1 MKKLSHITVLLILF
15 SCSNENP
22 EALWNKAIN
31 MRTEN
36 NLKES
41 ITLYNKIIS
50 DYPNHDLSVK
60 SQFQIAEIYLN
71 DIKEYDIAI
80 HEFNTVI
87 TNYPDRTEA
96 MNSLFMIAYIYNNY
110 LNAYSDAIE
119 YYNLFLNSYPNA
131 ELIPSVKYELK
142 GLEKYQNEIDSL
154 NNIINKKN
162 L

>member
-1 MKKLSHITVLLILF
+1 MKKLLHITVLLILF

-22 EALWNKAIN
+22 EGLWNKAIN
-31 MRTEN
+31 MRSEN

-41 ITLYNKIIS
+41 IILYNDIITN
-50 DYPNHDLSVK
+50 YPNHDLSVK

-71 DIKEYDIAI
+71 DIKDYDIAI
-80 HEFNTVI
+80 QEFNTLM
-87 TNYPDRTEA
+87 TKYPDETEA

-119 YYNLFLNSYPNA
+119 FYNLFLNKYPNA
-131 ELIPSVKYELK
+131 ELVPSVIYELE
-142 GLEKYQNEIDSL
+142 GLKKYQNQIDSL

>member
-1 MKKLSHITVLLILF
+1 MKKILFVTVLLILF
-15 SCSNENP
+15 SCFNGNP

-31 MRTEN
+31 MRAEN

-41 ITLYNKIIS
+41 IILYNEIINN
-50 DYPNHDLSVK
+50 YPNHDLSVK

-71 DIKEYDIAI
+71 DIKDYDIAI
-80 HEFNTVI
+80 HEFNTLI
-87 TNYPDRTEA
+87 TKYPDKTEA

-119 YYNLFLNSYPNA
+119 FYNLFLNKYPNA
-131 ELIPSVKYELK
+131 ELVPSVIYELE
-142 GLEKYQNEIDSL
+142 GLEKYQNQIDSL